1 METRIETVFG
11 AVDRFARESPD
22 RIAVV
27 SGDEVISYA
36 QLAARVNAVAEG
48 LRLRGIRAGEFVG
61 VESGRGTE
69 NLVGIIGTMAFGAV
83 PVSLPNEVYNYTEV
97 MKDAEPKLVLATSD
111 GMPEDAQGAAWNIDR
126 ICTRDLWERS
136 AEPGDNHLERGVSGD
151 DIAMLYYTSGT
162 TSGVPKG
169 VMQSYR
175 MLHVTAGYITEIMR
189 MDGSVRE
196 FVASPVDN
204 AFWFG
209 RCRCVLKVGGTLLL
223 SKGALN
229 PFHILSSLSRNEG
242 NAISGDTPIF
252 ILFMHQM
259 ERHLRRVAPS
269 LRWIKVASQAMPVDD
284 KRRLMEMMPQARIVM
299 NYGLTEAMR
308 TTIHPFFDFPD
319 KLESVG
325 RPCPTV
331 SLKIVDD
338 EGRSL
343 PPGETGEVLISG
355 GNVASGYWRKPDLW
369 AQRYHRRLVP
379 VQGPGGPG
387 RRRVPV
393 PQGPDRPRHQHRRQD
408 HSPQRGRGTAPA
420 TAQGQELRRMRHG
433 RPQGNP
439 RRRFRTLHRGRVAG
453 REAVAG
459 AADSPVR
466 AHGSNPGPERGLLRG
481 PAAAH
486 RQRQDSAIRPPSEY
500 SGRSLPA
507 MLSRGQEGRYQ
518 RC

>member
-111 GMPEDAQGAAWNIDR
+111 GMPEDAQGAAWNIDL

-369 AQRYHRRLVP
+369 AQRYTDGWYRSRDLGVLDEDGFLYLKGRIDHAINTGGKTIALNEVEERL
-379 VQGPGGPG
+379 
-387 RRRVPV
+387 
-393 PQGPDRPRHQHRRQD
+393 RP
-408 HSPQRGRGTAPA
+408 

>member
-111 GMPEDAQGAAWNIDR
+111 GMPEDAQGAAWNIDL

-369 AQRYHRRLVP
+369 AQRYTDGWYRSRDLGVLDEDGFLYLKGRIDHAINTGGKTIALNEVEERLRPLLKAKSFAVCGMDDPRGILGDVSALCIEGEWQEEKPWRELRIHLFERMEATLVP
-379 VQGPGGPG
+379 
-387 RRRVPV
+387 
-393 PQGPDRPRHQHRRQD
+393 
-408 HSPQRGRGTAPA
+408 
-420 TAQGQELRRMRHG
+420 
-433 RPQGNP
+433 
-439 RRRFRTLHRGRVAG
+439 
-453 REAVAG
+453 REAFCVDQLPRTG
-459 AADSPVR
+459 NDKIQLSV
-466 AHGSNPGPERGLLRG
+466 LR
-481 PAAAH
+481 
-486 RQRQDSAIRPPSEY
+486 QNI
-500 SGRSLPA
+500 
-507 MLSRGQEGRYQ
+507 QEGRYP